1 MYRVRGII
9 KAPKEITVL
18 SYVSFH
24 YLNMLLS
31 FFLLSFL
38 RYGDMLIFSDKES
51 RDQENEEL
59 TQVMYKVHGSFRVCL
74 RIP

>member
-9 KAPKEITVL
+9 KAPKEVTVL

-24 YLNMLLS
+24 YLNILQSLILS
-31 FFLLSFL
+31 SFL
-38 RYGDMLIFSDKES
+38 CYGNMFIFSDRES

-59 TQVMYKVHGSFRVCL
+59 TQVMYKVHGGFRVCL
-74 RIP
+74 RIS